1 MSLFEI
7 RQYQVYPGK
16 MDDWIAF
23 METRVAPFMT
33 ARGMVIP
40 AMFRGKD
47 DDNLHIWIRR
57 FDNEAHRE
65 ELYKAVY
72 ESEDWQTNYKPTVRQ
87 LVDVEKTIVHRM
99 VGTEHSPIR

>member
-7 RQYQVYPGK
+7 RQYSVYPGR

-23 METRVAPFMT
+23 METEVAPFMT

-40 AMFRGKD
+40 ALFRGEE

-57 FDNEAHRE
+57 FDDEAHRE
-65 ELYKAVY
+65 KLNEAVY
-72 ESEDWQTNYKPTVRQ
+72 GSQDWQINYKPRVRKF
-87 LVDVEKTIVHRM
+87 VDVEKTIVHRM
-99 VGTEHSPIR
+99 VGTPHSVMR

>member
-7 RQYQVYPGK
+7 RQYSVYPGR

-23 METRVAPFMT
+23 METEVAPFMT

-40 AMFRGKD
+40 AMFRGEE

-57 FDNEAHRE
+57 FDDEAHRE
-65 ELYKAVY
+65 RLYEAVY
-72 ESEDWQTNYKPTVRQ
+72 GSQDWQDNYKLRVREF
-87 LVDVEKTIVHRM
+87 VDVEKTIVHRV
-99 VGTEHSPIR
+99 VGTPHSVMR

>member
-7 RQYQVYPGK
+7 RQYYVYPGK

-23 METRVAPFMT
+23 METEVAPFMT

-40 AMFRGKD
+40 AMFRGED

-57 FDNEAHRE
+57 FDNEVHRKQA
-65 ELYKAVY
+65 YKAVY
-72 ESEDWQTNYKPTVRQ
+72 QSLDWQENYKPRVRQ

-99 VGTEHSPIR
+99 VGTDRSVLR

>member
-1 MSLFEI
+1 MALFEI
-7 RQYQVYPGK
+7 RQYQVFPGK

-40 AMFRGKD
+40 AMFRGED

-57 FDNEAHRE
+57 FDDEAHRAQ
-65 ELYKAVY
+65 LYKAVY
-72 ESEDWQTNYKPTVRQ
+72 ETEEWQRDFKPTVRQ
-87 LVDVEKTIVHRM
+87 LVDVEKTVVHRM
-99 VGTEHSPIR
+99 RGTQSSPIR

>member
-16 MDDWIAF
+16 MDAWVTF

-40 AMFRGKD
+40 AMFRGED

-57 FDNEAHRE
+57 FDDETHRQK
-65 ELYKAVY
+65 LYKAVY
-72 ESEDWQTNYKPTVRQ
+72 ESEDWQQNYKPTVRQ

-99 VGTEHSPIR
+99 NGTPCSPIR

>member
-47 DDNLHIWIRR
+47 DDNLHI
-57 FDNEAHRE
+57 
-65 ELYKAVY
+65 
-72 ESEDWQTNYKPTVRQ
+72 
-87 LVDVEKTIVHRM
+87 
-99 VGTEHSPIR
+99 